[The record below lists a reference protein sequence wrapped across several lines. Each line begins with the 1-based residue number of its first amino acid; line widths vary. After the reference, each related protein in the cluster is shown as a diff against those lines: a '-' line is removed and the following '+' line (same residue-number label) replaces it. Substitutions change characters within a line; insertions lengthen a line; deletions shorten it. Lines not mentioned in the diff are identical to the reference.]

1 MTRNWNPVDSDS
13 ILFGFS
19 LPALKVNRARERC
32 QHDELREGNTG
43 PLGKGNKALC
53 TTMGSATDLANEGLR
68 RLLVNAAYA
77 FTGLEVPAK
86 ANVGVVGEFT
96 PTMYGF
102 NGFIKGRKP
111 ADHAL
116 K

>member
-1 MTRNWNPVDSDS
+1 
-13 ILFGFS
+13 
-19 LPALKVNRARERC
+19 
-32 QHDELREGNTG
+32 
-43 PLGKGNKALC
+43 
-53 TTMGSATDLANEGLR
+53 
-68 RLLVNAAYA
+68 LLVNAAYA
-77 FTGLEVPAK
+77 FTGLDVPAK
-86 ANVGVVGEFT
+86 VGEYT